1 MKKAEY
7 RPVVGINNTDSSFRS
22 TKAPAK
28 LIDASLGTTHKVK
41 RLDYEVFDDETGKL
55 KFFLPPGTVAFNANL
70 YYFYVQEE
78 GKVILRLG
86 EVPVTQLS
94 EVTSANAG
102 GPIDERVLL
111 GLIAGREVTNYS
123 PGLPANSLPLSSPN
137 SPVDPMQI
145 GGWVYGRYQYPGGR
159 LQRGL
164 LQVYVKVDDYEKW
177 FNNPNTKWDAK
188 GNPDENSVHSVGI
201 PPEIIEEDLNL
212 EQLALARANQS
223 GLTEALSRFGRV
235 ESEAELVTRAVESG
249 VWGALLEFMR
259 LSSKG

>member
-1 MKKAEY
+1 MQKSDY
-7 RPVVGINNTDSSFRS
+7 TSIVGTNNTTNNF
-22 TKAPAK
+22 KGLQVPAN
-28 LIDASLGTTHKVK
+28 LLTVSLDTPFNVK
-41 RLDYEVFDDETGKL
+41 RLDYEVFNDTTGRL

-94 EVTSANAG
+94 EVTLANAG
-102 GPIDERVLL
+102 GPIDERILL
-111 GLIAGREVTNYS
+111 DLIAGREVTNYS

-137 SPVDPMQI
+137 SPVDSMQI

-164 LQVYVKVDDYEKW
+164 LQIYVKVDDYEKW

-188 GNPDENSVHSVGI
+188 GNPDENSVHSVGTL
-201 PPEIIEEDLNL
+201 PEIIEEHLNL
-212 EQLALARANQS
+212 EQIALNRVNQS

-259 LSSKG
+259 LSSKS

>member
-7 RPVVGINNTDSSFRS
+7 RPVVGINNTDSNFRN

-28 LIDASLGTTHKVK
+28 LVDASFGTPYKVK

-137 SPVDPMQI
+137 NPVDSMQI

-201 PPEIIEEDLNL
+201 PPEIIEEHLNL
-212 EQLALARANQS
+212 EQLALNRANQS
-223 GLTEALSRFGRV
+223 GLTEALSRFGKI
-235 ESEAELVTRAVESG
+235 ESESELVTRAVESG
-249 VWGALLEFMR
+249 VWGSLLEFMR
-259 LSSKG
+259 LSSNG